1 MIAAANKPKAY
12 TFQLTK
18 GVRFFY
24 AEDVQSH
31 RKFTVREVFILNTNT
46 AQGDIALYG
55 FGTFIKLF

>member
-1 MIAAANKPKAY
+1 MIAAADKSKAY

-18 GVRFFY
+18 GVRFFN

-46 AQGDIALYG
+46 AQGFFALYG
-55 FGTFIKLF
+55 VGKFIKLF